1 MQSGKSVQFQT
12 INHVVDAYNM
22 RNVPAFSIY
31 QGKQL
36 LIKYEGEDLDEGSQ
50 LLNNFLTMLQDSAA
64 IYTLC
69 VYEEFTGKINDKTPY
84 HGSWNFRF
92 SAAPA
97 GYQQGSVALQG
108 IQREMQEMREMIS
121 RKQIEQELDEQEEQA
136 ADPVTDMMDKINGII
151 SHPVVE
157 RFIPVLLNA
166 LNMGSSM
173 LQPALPQQA
182 QYPAAMA
189 GVNETETDLPAEV
202 IHAVHL
208 MIDADPSA
216 AGHLITLGE
225 LAQSNP
231 KKFKTVL
238 SYMKML

>member
-1 MQSGKSVQFQT
+1 MQSGKSVQFQN

-22 RNVPAFSIY
+22 RSVPAFSIY

-36 LIKYEGEDLDEGSQ
+36 LIKYEGEDQDEGSQ

-92 SAAPA
+92 SAVPA
-97 GYQQGSVALQG
+97 GYQQGSTALQG
-108 IQREMQEMREMIS
+108 MQREMAELKEMIS
-121 RKQIEQELDEQEEQA
+121 RKQIEQELENQENSD
-136 ADPVTDMMDKINGII
+136 ADPVSDMMDKINGII
-151 SHPVVE
+151 SHPIVE

-166 LNMGSSM
+166 LNVGQAS
-173 LQPALPQQA
+173 LQPASPQQ
-182 QYPAAMA
+182 PAVMN
-189 GVNETETDLPAEV
+189 GITETETDLPAEV
-202 IHAVHL
+202 ISAVHT
-208 MIDADPSA
+208 MISVDPA
-216 AGHLITLGE
+216 AAKHLITLGH

-231 KKFKTVL
+231 KKFKSVL
-238 SYMKML
+238 GYMNML